1 MLLCMRTTIVVRDAL
16 LRAAKKRAAEL
27 DLPLSGFIERALRAE
42 LERVRGAKRP
52 FRLVVNKK
60 ATLKKGL
67 SWDSLAAQ
75 LDDGAN
81 ALP

>member
-1 MLLCMRTTIVVRDAL
+1 MRTTIVVRDTL

-42 LERVRGAKRP
+42 LERKQTAASKRP

-60 ATLKKGL
+60 AQLKAGF
-67 SWDSLAAQ
+67 SWASLASQ

-81 ALP
+81 GLP